1 MSDLLNFYVDNN
13 FKKNKPSNDDDDKND
28 PNNPN
33 NKVEKD
39 IYEEDDDDEPDV
51 IPGIIIQYYHLA
63 ITVITFTIII
73 FISLSSLLS

>member
-13 FKKNKPSNDDDDKND
+13 FKKNKPSNDDSDKND

-39 IYEEDDDDEPDV
+39 VYEEDDDDEPDI
-51 IPGIIIQYYHLA
+51 IPEYTTFVKEEEPYSKEPSISGHYY
-63 ITVITFTIII
+63 
-73 FISLSSLLS
+73 